1 MAANHTHLQHLQQ
14 PCCALIAIDALMT
27 LHAENTT
34 QRDAHNG
41 LIRLTDLGVRHG
53 ETSPLLYLTTF
64 MIHRYKER
72 LQQKRQL
79 YGDKQSYE
87 TRKTRAA

>member
-1 MAANHTHLQHLQQ
+1 
-14 PCCALIAIDALMT
+14 MT

-41 LIRLTDLGVRHG
+41 LIRPTDLGVRQG
-53 ETSPLLYLTTF
+53 ETIPLLYLTKF

-87 TRKTRAA
+87 TRKTRDA